1 MDHSRVAHAIVY
13 GPLLVVDPQ
22 DDGSDKH
29 QYEINVR
36 NAGRNDVPH
45 EEASYAYSP
54 AQPAPVGAD
63 DGQATGHLSEGRT
76 AIFQHQYLV
85 GTIRDKADKNE
96 AKKEDA
102 KVLGG
107 YRGRIAHRACLTEH
121 TW

>member
-22 DDGSDKH
+22 HDGSDKH

-45 EEASYAYSP
+45 EESSYAHSP

-63 DGQATGHLSEGRT
+63 DGQATGHLPEGCT
-76 AIFQHQYLV
+76 AIFQHQDLV
-85 GTIRDKADKNE
+85 GTMREQGDKNE
-96 AKKEDA
+96 AKKHEG
-102 KVLGG
+102 KVLGD
-107 YRGRIAHRACLTEH
+107 YRGRIAPQACLTEH